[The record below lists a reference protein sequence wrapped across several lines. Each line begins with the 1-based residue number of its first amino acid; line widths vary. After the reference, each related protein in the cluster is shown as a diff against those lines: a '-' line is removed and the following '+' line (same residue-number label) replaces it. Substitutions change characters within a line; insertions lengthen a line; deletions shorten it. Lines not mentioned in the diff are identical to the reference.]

1 MKKDTLLIAGVALLA
16 GLLLGYLIG
25 HKSAAPTRSSAP
37 VQAPATAPTVNVD
50 QKINEIKNIVAND
63 PTNRNAWVALGN
75 EYFDT
80 NQFVAAIEAYDKA
93 LALKGDDANILI
105 DQGVMFRRLGWFDR
119 ALENFSKAT
128 EIAPNHP
135 TGWFNL
141 GVVYRNDL
149 NKFPEAI
156 EAWTRFLELNP
167 SGPGAGGGDESAS
180 THSQAVENDE
190 AAPIGAA
197 FFVVLCRV

>member
-25 HKSAAPTRSSAP
+25 HKSAAPTRSTAP

-50 QKINEIKNIVAND
+50 QKINEIKNILASE
-63 PTNRNAWVALGN
+63 PANRNAWVALGN

-93 LALKGDDANILI
+93 LELKGDDANVLI

-149 NKFPEAI
+149 NEFPKAI

-167 SGPGAGGGDESAS
+167 SGPAADDIRA
-180 THSQAVENDE
+180 QVE
-190 AAPIGAA
+190 AMKAHPPIPKQ
-197 FFVVLCRV
+197 